1 MEHTIALKNTIEEI
15 TRLHTFVEEVG
26 EAYALPMKVVVN
38 LNLALEEAVTNI
50 IMYAYP
56 PEQTAQIYL
65 TAKEQEGRLVF
76 ILTDSGQPFDPTQV
90 PDADISQAADAR
102 KIGGLGIFLT
112 RKIMNEVK
120 YERIDEKNVL
130 TLEKEL

>member
-26 EAYALPMKVVVN
+26 ETYELPMKVVMN

-56 PEQTAQIYL
+56 PKQTAQIYL
-65 TAKEQEGRLVF
+65 TAKEQDGRLVF

-90 PDADISQAADAR
+90 PDADVTQAADDR
-102 KIGGLGIFLT
+102 KIGGLGIFLI